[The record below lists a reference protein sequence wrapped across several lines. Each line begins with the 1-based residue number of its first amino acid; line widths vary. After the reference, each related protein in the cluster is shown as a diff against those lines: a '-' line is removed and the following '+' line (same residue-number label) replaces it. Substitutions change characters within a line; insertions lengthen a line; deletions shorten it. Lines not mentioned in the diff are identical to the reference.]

1 MASENNFL
9 PMDRY
14 VSESKELDEKYKSSR
29 TRDICVSGLHSSEL
43 ALSLTGVDD
52 KTRWDRLADVAAW
65 RYRLFE
71 HSNDPIDLDEAIV
84 AAEESLHAGPEV
96 QAHQPF
102 RWFRLA
108 EYLYKRSKLNHK
120 IEDINRSTALY
131 ETSEAWCQEQ
141 EPSTHAMVLRIL
153 GRNNNWR
160 YDLTSSMEYLEY
172 MVEAYSKALELYPDD
187 PYKSMTCGNLATAL
201 RRRGN
206 FTSSIGD
213 LDAAISLMEIET
225 PTGQDSICD
234 LADLAATYAQRFLLT
249 KNREDI
255 DAAIER
261 GLEALNSSE
270 SSSTLAKLHAQ
281 YCLSCSLGNRFE
293 EYGNPDDN
301 EEALRLSEDL
311 EVALRLESG
320 LNETGR
326 FAGPAAQQVLA
337 TLALLHSRKFNAK
350 GDIEDLN
357 SSLDYSGKI
366 NQHPQWDFGVSAR
379 LSTELLGRY
388 GRVTA
393 VEDINKAIGEIT
405 LMLES
410 MSPDDARWNLHCN
423 LLSEFHYRRSLR
435 TESLEDMDKSIHIM
449 HQVLG
454 ELPDNHRRRSLGLA
468 MMADKL
474 RMRGVMLQELYGPQ
488 HILDIDKAIE
498 KDIDDAINYLEYSS
512 EFNKE
517 ADFNIGT
524 SPAGS
529 DAVTLHLARAYLS
542 RSDVVENE
550 IEKTRDMDHSM
561 RVFEECFCDED
572 LKPIDRHLAG
582 MFLATLHSM
591 AGRSH
596 AAVDVWKKA
605 FTIVPALSPR
615 TSSRQDQF
623 NILQNIQGMSR
634 LASSDALAAG
644 VPASEALELLELGR
658 GVIAGFSLE
667 ARADLS
673 ILDPDMASNFEKA
686 RSRFEAQ
693 QQHRAQG
700 IPISG
705 SVPELVQWASGS
717 RDFKAAEQ
725 ELQDIIKTIQANPKT
740 RSFLGP
746 PSYEEVL
753 EALRDDIIVVVN
765 ACEQSVAFL
774 ITNQSRHGKT
784 LNLSKLDLTELED
797 WVVRSKAYRPKIDIS
812 MLKWL
817 WDTIAS
823 PVLDELGI
831 GEPVPNKPLK
841 RIIWIMTGPLSHF
854 PIHAAGNYDGSSH
867 TVMDR
872 VVSSYSSS
880 LKLFVVGRKLQDT
893 DLGITGGKALL
904 VGMSKTPGLRSL
916 PFVTAEVQMLSKIC
930 SSMQLDPVCMTCP
943 RHEDVVAQL
952 SDCVVFHFAGHGQS
966 DPLQPENSRLFLED
980 TQLTVSD
987 LLDLKSRGS
996 APFLG
1001 VLSACLTGAIDA
1013 DDLIDEGI
1021 HLVSALQLTG
1031 FRHVVGTLWQVDDK
1045 MCGDVTEKLYKEL
1058 AEHGIRDSA
1067 VYMGLHNAML
1077 ATRKDWIK
1085 TTLNRG
1091 PPAASQ
1097 FPRQSVEETEGGT
1110 PKPGKLVNADW
1121 IPFIHYGS

>member
-498 KDIDDAINYLEYSS
+498 YALEARSRSHEGTLYHANTTTVLGKCLLNRFDYSTEPQRKDIDDAINYLEYSS

-746 PSYEEVL
+746 L
-753 EALRDDIIVVVN
+753 
-765 ACEQSVAFL
+765 
-774 ITNQSRHGKT
+774 
-784 LNLSKLDLTELED
+784 
-797 WVVRSKAYRPKIDIS
+797 
-812 MLKWL
+812 
-817 WDTIAS
+817 
-823 PVLDELGI
+823 
-831 GEPVPNKPLK
+831 
-841 RIIWIMTGPLSHF
+841 
-854 PIHAAGNYDGSSH
+854 H
-867 TVMDR
+867 TR
-872 VVSSYSSS
+872 R
-880 LKLFVVGRKLQDT
+880 F
-893 DLGITGGKALL
+893 
-904 VGMSKTPGLRSL
+904 
-916 PFVTAEVQMLSKIC
+916 
-930 SSMQLDPVCMTCP
+930 
-943 RHEDVVAQL
+943 
-952 SDCVVFHFAGHGQS
+952 
-966 DPLQPENSRLFLED
+966 
-980 TQLTVSD
+980 
-987 LLDLKSRGS
+987 
-996 APFLG
+996 
-1001 VLSACLTGAIDA
+1001 
-1013 DDLIDEGI
+1013 
-1021 HLVSALQLTG
+1021 
-1031 FRHVVGTLWQVDDK
+1031 
-1045 MCGDVTEKLYKEL
+1045 
-1058 AEHGIRDSA
+1058 
-1067 VYMGLHNAML
+1067 
-1077 ATRKDWIK
+1077 
-1085 TTLNRG
+1085 
-1091 PPAASQ
+1091 
-1097 FPRQSVEETEGGT
+1097 
-1110 PKPGKLVNADW
+1110 
-1121 IPFIHYGS
+1121 